1 MNVLIG
7 WSVAVAAIALV
18 IFGAR
23 GRLSPFLIT
32 ITSLGLVVPGY
43 ASLADSYRQ
52 PTPFYEYALGV
63 LTLATGYAWTK
74 RSITSSHEVRAGIEP
89 PRRGGVAAVFIILA
103 ILGTYH
109 FAVVGLP
116 ILQANVEISR
126 FDFTGSGLFGLPG
139 RVVSF
144 GIPIF
149 TYLAVAYARGTGSS
163 IRRPGAI
170 LGAAMLLLFATGL
183 VMGFKS
189 GILDVITILLV
200 AVVLAWGPP
209 KAVRAAVTL
218 AIPIVAAVFFA
229 VMVSGLYGTF
239 VESNQP
245 ALAYLVDRST
255 VIGAIPGYDVL
266 SSRIV
271 LPSGEANSLVN
282 DAEYYVPKYLGLG
295 PPANQFPFELVVSAS
310 IFGTS
315 LTDHSFIVPV
325 TVGAFASLLWD
336 FSQLGFLFYV
346 VLGVVFAW
354 AENRAF
360 RETAALPFVAWL
372 TLLTIL
378 NGYLTKGDLVFN
390 VLNWGAMLAFVA
402 LTYGAACVMIGSRRT
417 RNATGSMFAAR

>member
-1 MNVLIG
+1 MNVLVG

-52 PTPFYEYALGV
+52 PTPFYEYSFGV
-63 LTLATGYAWTK
+63 LALAIAYAWTK
-74 RSITSSHEVRAGIEP
+74 RSITPSSELRAGIEP
-89 PRRGGVAAVFIILA
+89 PRRGGVAGVIVILA

-109 FAVVGLP
+109 FAQVGLP
-116 ILQANVEISR
+116 ILQPNVEISR
-126 FDFTGSGLFGLPG
+126 FNFTGSGLFGLPG
-139 RVVSF
+139 RVVLF
-144 GIPIF
+144 GVPIV

-170 LGAAMLLLFATGL
+170 LGAAMLLLIATEL
-183 VMGFKS
+183 VLGFKS
-189 GILDVITILLV
+189 GIAVVITILLV

-209 KAVRAAVTL
+209 KAVRAAFTL
-218 AIPIVAAVFFA
+218 AIPIAAAVFFA

-245 ALAYLVDRST
+245 AVAYLIERST
-255 VIGAIPGYDVL
+255 VIAAIPGYEVL
-266 SSRIV
+266 AGGIV
-271 LPSGEANSLVN
+271 MPSGETNSLVN

-295 PPANQFPFELVVSAS
+295 PRANRFPFELVVSAS

-315 LTDHSFIVPV
+315 LTDNSFIVPV

-336 FSQLGFLFYV
+336 FGQLGFLFYM

-372 TLLTIL
+372 TLPNHL
-378 NGYLTKGDLVFN
+378 GRVSDKG
-390 VLNWGAMLAFVA
+390 
-402 LTYGAACVMIGSRRT
+402 
-417 RNATGSMFAAR
+417 